1 MAAGDE
7 ATGPAPTGTRK
18 DESEAP
24 ADAGTVAAT
33 TQQAGRPNRGSTK
46 RPPGTRGHVSDHIG
60 EPSGGARDG

>member
-18 DESEAP
+18 DESEL
-24 ADAGTVAAT
+24 ADAATVAAT
-33 TQQAGRPNRGSTK
+33 TQQAGRPDRASTK
-46 RPPGTRGHVSDHIG
+46 PPPGTRGHVSDHIG